1 MHLGQIIRNGPASDI
16 ASDCWDAVRQADL
29 PLLGMVALAMIRGP
43 AGKPRI
49 QRAMTARTACRKVI
63 GGSQPAPMQS
73 STAIAMR
80 ALVMLIVLISVPLFA
95 IFGKSLPDVVKGL
108 LEGRGLVLGPAPC
121 GDTNSPA
128 TSSMPPANNPF
139 GQAGPYRAAPETSN
153 PPGLVAASGI
163 ASTNSISAL
172 NGNVNPLA
180 GASGATLN
188 TGSNNIAG
196 SATTN
201 PLLVAPA
208 GNMAVIGQ
216 AASVPPTIDPNHVA
230 SSAGSPPLVG
240 TSLATSGARAAPAFS
255 SGAQPASFMAAPDAT
270 TLAPSD
276 SIGRDMTGMPTSA
289 AAESPYAAKSNPV
302 RDNAAPVAA
311 GTNDEK
317 FRRAEMRLRELGA
330 THYMLETWGPDN
342 NRYRFVCKM
351 AIGGNAEVN
360 RYFQAIDENP
370 WQAMETVLRQ
380 VEDWRSRGQP
390 Q

>member
-1 MHLGQIIRNGPASDI
+1 
-16 ASDCWDAVRQADL
+16 
-29 PLLGMVALAMIRGP
+29 MVDLAMIRGP

-49 QRAMTARTACRKVI
+49 QRAMTAWTACGKVI

-108 LEGRGLVLGPAPC
+108 LEGRGLVLGPAP
-121 GDTNSPA
+121 GDGNLSA

-153 PPGLVAASGI
+153 PASSIAASGI
-163 ASTNSISAL
+163 ASTNPISPL

-196 SATTN
+196 PATTN

-208 GNMAVIGQ
+208 GNMAVIGH
-216 AASVPPTIDPNHVA
+216 AASVPSTIDPNHVA
-230 SSAGSPPLVG
+230 SSAGPPPLVG

-255 SGAQPASFMAAPDAT
+255 SGAQPASFIAAPDAT
-270 TLAPSD
+270 TLAPLD
-276 SIGRDMTGMPTSA
+276 SVGRDMSGLPTSA
-289 AAESPYAAKSNPV
+289 SAESPYAAKSNPV
-302 RDNAAPVAA
+302 RDNAAPAAA

-317 FRRAEMRLRELGA
+317 FRRAEIRLRELGA